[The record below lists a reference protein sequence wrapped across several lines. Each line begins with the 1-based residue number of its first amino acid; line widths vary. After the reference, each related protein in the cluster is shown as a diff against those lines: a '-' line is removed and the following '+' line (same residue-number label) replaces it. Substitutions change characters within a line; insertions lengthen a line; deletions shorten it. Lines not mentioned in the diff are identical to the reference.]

1 MRQSPESPESLSWSL
16 LILNKDQEQAQ
27 LQFGWGVGGVG
38 GGGGVENNAFI
49 VALLFTISV
58 QNLITQHLPKTIPK
72 AVVEKTSE
80 VLQNLLN
87 QCSL

>member
-1 MRQSPESPESLSWSL
+1 MRQSPESPESLRWSL

-27 LQFGWGVGGVG
+27 LQFGWGVGGVA
-38 GGGGVENNAFI
+38 NNAFI

-72 AVVEKTSE
+72 WLRKP
-80 VLQNLLN
+80 LRFYRIF
-87 QCSL
+87 